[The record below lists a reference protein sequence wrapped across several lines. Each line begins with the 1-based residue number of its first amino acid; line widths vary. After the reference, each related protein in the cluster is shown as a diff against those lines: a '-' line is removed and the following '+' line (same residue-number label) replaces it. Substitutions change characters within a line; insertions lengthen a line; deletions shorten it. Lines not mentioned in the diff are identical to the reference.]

1 MALILCNGC
10 GKSISEDSASCPHC
24 GKQIDPKEEKHYVNE
39 VVPTGIHKKSV
50 QIILALAI
58 GIPLIILACVLTY
71 KISFKGPQG
80 FYTDKRIYFVLEFDG
95 RNATSRFLVGGLPVK
110 GSWTIDDK
118 GNVTIDFEDG
128 TSQVYTYDEETDRL
142 NLFNAMLLEKL
153 EGTEKEEYLVK
164 AEELNQSYRRAYLR
178 QKLLE

>member
-1 MALILCNGC
+1 M
-10 GKSISEDSASCPHC
+10 
-24 GKQIDPKEEKHYVNE
+24 
-39 VVPTGIHKKSV
+39 
-50 QIILALAI
+50 
-58 GIPLIILACVLTY
+58 
-71 KISFKGPQG
+71 
-80 FYTDKRIYFVLEFDG
+80 LEFDG

-142 NLFNAMLLEKL
+142 NLYNAMLLEKL